1 MPSWDVTAVS
11 QRFSE
16 DLRGWHSKSKLDLQ
30 MWSLSTSSRCL
41 EWYIEWYMMDN
52 KSEFN
57 QQLTEFRTSMSWLN
71 VTKLLP
77 WWQHQKSLV
86 HKCKVIL
93 CMLKVQKST
102 FYFFFRNLLFRIKI
116 DSTDVQTNKQF
127 FWLNIVKAG
136 SVTKLQIQAEATR
149 MRQQLFRS
157 NIIPDL

>member
-1 MPSWDVTAVS
+1 
-11 QRFSE
+11 
-16 DLRGWHSKSKLDLQ
+16 
-30 MWSLSTSSRCL
+30 
-41 EWYIEWYMMDN
+41 
-52 KSEFN
+52 
-57 QQLTEFRTSMSWLN
+57 
-71 VTKLLP
+71 
-77 WWQHQKSLV
+77 
-86 HKCKVIL
+86 
-93 CMLKVQKST
+93 MLKVQKST